1 MLIKCVSSFIKNV
14 FKQVLEGVSLV
25 PYIKLEL
32 KNTSI
37 KYMISMEYI
46 FMVNWLAHYCW
57 LMFYAVL
64 ENGQ

>member
-1 MLIKCVSSFIKNV
+1 MLMKCVSSFTKNV

-25 PYIKLEL
+25 PYMKLEL

-46 FMVNWLAHYCW
+46 FMVNW
-57 LMFYAVL
+57 
-64 ENGQ
+64 